1 MVKKIL
7 AFWQAYSIASSR
19 QILIPNVAIPSRLL
33 MVHELPAGKGIQ
45 VTALNFVPEPITEDV
60 HLPGISHGVV
70 IDMINEREE
79 AHLTE
84 AGRMII
90 NLIGYEGVSLRIVRS
105 TPSM

>member
-7 AFWQAYSIASSR
+7 AIWQAYSIASSR
-19 QILIPNVAIPSRLL
+19 QILIPDVANPSLLL

-45 VTALNFVPEPITEDV
+45 ITELNFSPEPITEDV

-70 IDMINEREE
+70 VDMINEREE
-79 AHLTE
+79 GHLTE

-90 NLIGYEGVSLRIVRS
+90 NLNGYGGLSLRIFHS